1 MYKLAKLKTAWKVLG
16 SALVITMAPMALAN
30 SLNTNSGASNEIIYT
45 TQQVESMLAKADFY
59 RLQENSARVVTE
71 VRVYKN
77 GELDS
82 MDNYHVYTR
91 PQRKSLVVFK
101 GKGEEGT
108 KMLMLQDN
116 YWMLMPRSRRP
127 IRITP
132 MQKLLG
138 GASVGDVATL
148 TWSEDYQGVYAG
160 QETLQDQ
167 LVNRLSLTAKTKGAS
182 YQRINL
188 WVDSKSNFP
197 VKAELYLKSGKL
209 AKIAHFTPGQREGR
223 QVVAEMRLQDTI
235 NTGTETR
242 VIYESVQAHDLPE
255 KYYNPAYLSRQSTA
269 EL

>member
-1 MYKLAKLKTAWKVLG
+1 MAV
-16 SALVITMAPMALAN
+16 APMALAN
-30 SLNTNSGASNEIIYT
+30 PLNTNSGASSEINYT
-45 TQQVESMLAKADFY
+45 AQEVEDMLAKADFY

-71 VRVYKN
+71 VQVYKN

-82 MDNYHVYTR
+82 MDKYHVYTR

-101 GKGEEGT
+101 GAGEEGT

-148 TWSEDYQGVYAG
+148 TWSEDYQGAYAG
-160 QETLQDQ
+160 QEMLQDR
-167 LVNRLSLTAKTKGAS
+167 LVNRLNLSVKTKGAS

-188 WVDSKSNFP
+188 WVDSKDYFP

-209 AKIAHFTPGQREGR
+209 AKIAHFISGQREGR
-223 QVVAEMRLQDTI
+223 QVVAEMLLQDTI

-242 VIYESVQAHDLPE
+242 VIYESAQAHNLPE